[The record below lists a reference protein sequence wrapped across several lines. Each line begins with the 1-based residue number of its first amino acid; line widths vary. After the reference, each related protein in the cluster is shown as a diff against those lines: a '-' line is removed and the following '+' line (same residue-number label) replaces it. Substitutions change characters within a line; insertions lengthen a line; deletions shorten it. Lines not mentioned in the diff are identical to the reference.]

1 MLIKNKNHDRDISS
15 TIDKIQSELDAQ
27 LDYNVTDFLAG
38 IRSDKPRY
46 ARDQFRLLQ
55 SLLDKYG
62 KEKLIN
68 AAKFCTENRLFSAN
82 TARNFLKF
90 SEFPKPEIRQI
101 DNQWYDQS
109 CLELLVYNN
118 RLFIGIWFGKN
129 NKEFMKLKSHEH
141 DIIEKSKDYSGY
153 TWVDENGTSAPTD
166 EKLIQWLCESGH
178 ETAFRKELTDY
189 SKDEVV
195 AEMQHLKEY
204 LDILL

>member
-82 TARNFLKF
+82 TAKNFLKF

-101 DNQWYDQS
+101 DNHAIPVDKPEYHVTVQKRS
-109 CLELLVYNN
+109 LSVYAKA
-118 RLFIGIWFGKN
+118 G
-129 NKEFMKLKSHEH
+129 
-141 DIIEKSKDYSGY
+141 
-153 TWVDENGTSAPTD
+153 
-166 EKLIQWLCESGH
+166 
-178 ETAFRKELTDY
+178 
-189 SKDEVV
+189 
-195 AEMQHLKEY
+195 EM
-204 LDILL
+204 